1 MLYVFPTGL
10 YRYNLFAEQLSLDA
24 SHTTLKKPV
33 RSSPRAYIFL
43 ASINYW
49 KPQAFSYWKV
59 HLIRAERGKIKTW
72 LKLIFFK
79 VDPLNMRHPKAVFLL
94 ISKLNIVLGDTLF
107 SYNCWPGLNS
117 TENSS
122 FGSTANSTLSICIH
136 KHFTHCLKCLTGSN
150 GKNSIQR

>member
-1 MLYVFPTGL
+1 MHYVKIITYFYLSSAMLYVFPTGL

-33 RSSPRAYIFL
+33 WSSPRAYIFL

-72 LKLIFFK
+72 LKLIF
-79 VDPLNMRHPKAVFLL
+79 
-94 ISKLNIVLGDTLF
+94 
-107 SYNCWPGLNS
+107 
-117 TENSS
+117 
-122 FGSTANSTLSICIH
+122 
-136 KHFTHCLKCLTGSN
+136 
-150 GKNSIQR
+150 